1 MVLTFGSFAT
11 EIHEPCQVR
20 NEAAL
25 SETFCVPEGSLDRA
39 NCIGNVCGLLF
50 EVGRAV
56 FYFIVDM
63 LNTSVQKVYFDIVT
77 TAVSSTRT
85 MDWQGGVRCLIRLY
99 IENGVL

>member
-50 EVGRAV
+50 EVRRAV
-56 FYFIVDM
+56 FQFI
-63 LNTSVQKVYFDIVT
+63 IVI
-77 TAVSSTRT
+77 SS
-85 MDWQGGVRCLIRLY
+85 DAEKYYYSNQLIRREELD
-99 IENGVL
+99 VLSGFI

>member
-50 EVGRAV
+50 EVRRAV
-56 FYFIVDM
+56 FYFIVDIITFFN
-63 LNTSVQKVYFDIVT
+63 LLHNIKIPTCAKSVF
-77 TAVSSTRT
+77 VSLT
-85 MDWQGGVRCLIRLY
+85 C
-99 IENGVL
+99 VL

>member
-25 SETFCVPEGSLDRA
+25 SENFCVPEGSQDRA

-50 EVGRAV
+50 EVRRAV
-56 FYFIVDM
+56 FQFIIVM
-63 LNTSVQKVYFDIVT
+63 EYGLLVVVVLVYGTPVM
-77 TAVSSTRT
+77 V
-85 MDWQGGVRCLIRLY
+85 
-99 IENGVL
+99 

>member
-1 MVLTFGSFAT
+1 MVFTFGSFAT

-50 EVGRAV
+50 EVRRAV
-56 FYFIVDM
+56 FQFI
-63 LNTSVQKVYFDIVT
+63 IVI
-77 TAVSSTRT
+77 SS
-85 MDWQGGVRCLIRLY
+85 DAEKYYYSNQLIRR
-99 IENGVL
+99 EE

>member
-50 EVGRAV
+50 EVRRAV
-56 FYFIVDM
+56 FQFI
-63 LNTSVQKVYFDIVT
+63 IVI
-77 TAVSSTRT
+77 SSDAEKYYYST
-85 MDWQGGVRCLIRLY
+85 QLIRR
-99 IENGVL
+99 EE

>member
-50 EVGRAV
+50 EVRRAV
-56 FYFIVDM
+56 FQFI
-63 LNTSVQKVYFDIVT
+63 IVI
-77 TAVSSTRT
+77 SS
-85 MDWQGGVRCLIRLY
+85 DAEKYYYSNQLIRR
-99 IENGVL
+99 EE

>member
-50 EVGRAV
+50 EVRRAV
-56 FYFIVDM
+56 FQFI
-63 LNTSVQKVYFDIVT
+63 IVI
-77 TAVSSTRT
+77 SS
-85 MDWQGGVRCLIRLY
+85 DAEKDYYSNQLIRR
-99 IENGVL
+99 EE

>member
-50 EVGRAV
+50 EVRRAV
-56 FYFIVDM
+56 LQFI
-63 LNTSVQKVYFDIVT
+63 IVI
-77 TAVSSTRT
+77 SS
-85 MDWQGGVRCLIRLY
+85 DAEKYYYSNQLIRREELD
-99 IENGVL
+99 VLSGFI

>member
-50 EVGRAV
+50 EVRRAV
-56 FYFIVDM
+56 FQFI
-63 LNTSVQKVYFDIVT
+63 IVI
-77 TAVSSTRT
+77 SS
-85 MDWQGGVRCLIRLY
+85 DAEKYYYSNQLIRREELDVLSGY
-99 IENGVL
+99 I

>member
-25 SETFCVPEGSLDRA
+25 RETFCVPEGSLDRA

-50 EVGRAV
+50 EVRRAV
-56 FYFIVDM
+56 FQFI
-63 LNTSVQKVYFDIVT
+63 IVI
-77 TAVSSTRT
+77 SS
-85 MDWQGGVRCLIRLY
+85 DAEKYYYSNQLIRR
-99 IENGVL
+99 EE

>member
-25 SETFCVPEGSLDRA
+25 SEIFCVPEGSLDRA

-50 EVGRAV
+50 EVRRAV
-56 FYFIVDM
+56 FQFI
-63 LNTSVQKVYFDIVT
+63 IVI
-77 TAVSSTRT
+77 SS
-85 MDWQGGVRCLIRLY
+85 DAEKYYYSNQLIRR
-99 IENGVL
+99 EE

>member
-39 NCIGNVCGLLF
+39 NCIGNVCGLLL
-50 EVGRAV
+50 EVRRAV
-56 FYFIVDM
+56 FQFI
-63 LNTSVQKVYFDIVT
+63 IVI
-77 TAVSSTRT
+77 SS
-85 MDWQGGVRCLIRLY
+85 DAEKYYYSNQLIRR
-99 IENGVL
+99 EE

>member
-25 SETFCVPEGSLDRA
+25 SENFCVPEGSLDRA

-50 EVGRAV
+50 EVRRAV
-56 FYFIVDM
+56 FQFI
-63 LNTSVQKVYFDIVT
+63 IVI
-77 TAVSSTRT
+77 SS
-85 MDWQGGVRCLIRLY
+85 DAEKYYYSNQLIRR
-99 IENGVL
+99 EE